1 MPLFDRILIVDWS
14 GAGQPVTGKNSLWAC
29 LARREGDCHAIEWIE
44 NFPTRHAFMQ
54 RLDAVVGA
62 AVADGKRL
70 LCGFDFAFG
79 YPAGTAERLTRS
91 ADWRALWRKIADEI
105 EDAPDNRNNRFDL
118 ASRWNATHFAGEPR
132 FWGRPHQHVYA
143 DLSDKKPAAPTEAPL
158 AFRRSEHFAKGAK
171 SVWQLSYNGS
181 VGSQTLLGINR
192 LSRFLDESGH
202 GEHIAV
208 WPFETGFA
216 KAFDK
221 PVIFAEIYPSL
232 FTLAAQDEV
241 KDQAQVRTVAEAFAR
256 FDADGR
262 LAKLLDRPTVLSD
275 EEVAISI
282 AEEGWVLGIGHRE
295 LEIAGG
301 DTPLWPA
308 GHLPHTGGERTAV
321 ATEAATRHTPLSPR
335 VGEMSRSDRGGY
347 PRAEA
352 CSLGYIRDPAEI
364 YRQSFAT
371 IREEAALDR
380 FPTVLQPLV
389 IRLIHA
395 CGMVDLADD
404 IRWSEGAFEAG
415 AAALEKG
422 APVLVDVEMVRHGV
436 IRRLLPAE
444 NEILCLLNDER
455 VRPKADEIGNTR
467 SAAQV
472 DLWDEHLDGSVVA
485 IGNAPT
491 ALFRLLERIDAGAPK
506 PAIILGFPVG
516 FVGAAESKDELIAHS
531 RGIPYIAVR
540 GRRGGSAMASAA
552 VNALAGGLGTNV

>member
-29 LARREGDCHAIEWIE
+29 LARREGDGHAIEWIE
-44 NFPTRHAFMQ
+44 NFPTRHAFME
-54 RLDAVVGA
+54 RLEAVVGA
-62 AVADGKRL
+62 AIAEGQRL

-79 YPAGTAERLTRS
+79 YPAGTAERLTGK

-143 DLSDKKPAAPTEAPL
+143 DLSDKKPPAPTEAPL
-158 AFRRSEHFAKGAK
+158 AFRRSEQFAKGAK
-171 SVWQLSYNGS
+171 SVWQLTYNGS
-181 VGSQTLLGINR
+181 VGSQTLLGIAR
-192 LSRFLDESGH
+192 LSRFLDESGY

-216 KAFDK
+216 TTFEK
-221 PVIFAEIYPSL
+221 PVVFAEIYPSL

-262 LAKLLDRPTVLSD
+262 LGSLLDRPPMLAD
-275 EEVAISI
+275 EEVATSL
-282 AEEGWVLGIGHRE
+282 AEEGWVLGIGHKE
-295 LEIAGG
+295 LPLGKIDPATAGEP
-301 DTPLWPA
+301 PL
-308 GHLPHTGGERTAV
+308 
-321 ATEAATRHTPLSPR
+321 PL
-335 VGEMSRSDRGGY
+335 D
-347 PRAEA
+347 
-352 CSLGYIRDPAEI
+352 YIRDPAEI

-389 IRLIHA
+389 IRLVHA

-404 IRWSEGAFEAG
+404 VSWSEGAFEAG

-472 DLWDEHLDGSVVA
+472 DLWDEHLAGAVVA

-516 FVGAAESKDELIAHS
+516 FVGAAESKDELIANS

>member
-29 LARREGDCHAIEWIE
+29 LARREGDRPVIDWIE
-44 NFPTRHAFMQ
+44 NFPTRHAFMS
-54 RLDAVVGA
+54 RLDAEVGSALA
-62 AVADGKRL
+62 ADERL

-79 YPAGTAERLTRS
+79 YPAGTAERLTGRP
-91 ADWRALWRKIADEI
+91 DWRSLWRLIASEI
-105 EDAPDNRNNRFDL
+105 EDGDDNRNNRFDL
-118 ASRWNATHFAGEPR
+118 ASLWNAAHFPGEPR
-132 FWGRPHQHVYA
+132 FWGRPHQHTYP
-143 DLSDKKPAAPTEAPL
+143 DLSDKKPAAPQSAPF
-158 AFRRSEHFAKGAK
+158 AFRRSEQFAKGAK
-171 SVWQLSYNGS
+171 SVWQLTYNGS
-181 VGSQTLLGINR
+181 VGSQTLLGIAR

-202 GEHIAV
+202 GEKVAV

-216 KAFDK
+216 SAFEK

-232 FTLAAQDEV
+232 FTVAAGDDV

-256 FDADGR
+256 YDAEGS
-262 LAKLLDRPTVLSD
+262 LAQLLERPPMLAED
-275 EEVAISI
+275 EVATSI
-282 AEEGWVLGIGHRE
+282 TEEGWVLGIGHRD
-295 LEIAGG
+295 LTSAALPAASASAGQMA
-301 DTPLWPA
+301 PL
-308 GHLPHTGGERTAV
+308 
-321 ATEAATRHTPLSPR
+321 
-335 VGEMSRSDRGGY
+335 D
-347 PRAEA
+347 
-352 CSLGYIRDPAEI
+352 YIRDPAEI

-404 IRWSEGAFEAG
+404 IRWSDGAFEAG
-415 AAALEKG
+415 AAALERG
-422 APVLVDVEMVRHGV
+422 ASVLVDVEMVRHGV
-436 IRRLLPAE
+436 IRRLLPAD
-444 NEILCLLNDER
+444 NEILCLLNDDR
-455 VRPKADEIGNTR
+455 VRPKAAEIGNTR

-472 DLWDEHLDGSVVA
+472 DLWDEHLGGAVVA

-516 FVGAAESKDELIAHS
+516 FVGAAESKDALIADS

>member
-29 LARREGDCHAIEWIE
+29 LARREGDGHAIEWIE
-44 NFPTRHAFMQ
+44 NFPTRHAFIEQ
-54 RLDAVVGA
+54 LEAVVSA
-62 AVADGKRL
+62 AVAENHRL

-79 YPAGTAERLTRS
+79 YPAGTAERLTGA

-143 DLSDKKPAAPTEAPL
+143 DLSDKKPPAPTNAPL
-158 AFRRSEHFAKGAK
+158 AFRRSESFAKGAK
-171 SVWQLSYNGS
+171 SVWQLTYNGS
-181 VGSQTLLGINR
+181 VGSQTLLGIAR

-202 GEHIAV
+202 RENVAV

-216 KAFDK
+216 GTFQK

-232 FTLAAQDEV
+232 FTLASLDEV

-256 FDADGR
+256 FDADRR
-262 LAKLLDRPTVLSD
+262 LATLLDRPPMLSD
-275 EEVAISI
+275 EEVATSI
-282 AEEGWVLGIGHRE
+282 AEEGWVLGIGHSD
-295 LEIAGG
+295 LTSNVLPAVGVSAGQ
-301 DTPLWPA
+301 PA
-308 GHLPHTGGERTAV
+308 L
-321 ATEAATRHTPLSPR
+321 L
-335 VGEMSRSDRGGY
+335 D
-347 PRAEA
+347 
-352 CSLGYIRDPAEI
+352 YIRDPAEI

-371 IREEAALDR
+371 IREEASLDR
-380 FPTVLQPLV
+380 FPSVLHPLI

-404 IRWSEGAFEAG
+404 VSWSDGAFEAG

-444 NEILCLLNDER
+444 NQILCLLNDER

-472 DLWDEHLDGSVVA
+472 DLWDEHLAGAVVA

-516 FVGAAESKDELIAHS
+516 FVGAAESKDELIANS